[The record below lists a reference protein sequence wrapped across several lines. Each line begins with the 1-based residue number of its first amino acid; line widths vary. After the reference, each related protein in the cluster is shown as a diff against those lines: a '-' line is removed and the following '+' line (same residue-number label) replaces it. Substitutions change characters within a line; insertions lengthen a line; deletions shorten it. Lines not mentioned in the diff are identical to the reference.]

1 MGSPHMGKRG
11 AADFLPAPQSTAA
24 RTRGRRTT
32 RTAAPVRAS
41 PPIQKQR
48 FKTIRTNVRWEN
60 MGGKNGREKMG
71 EKHNGGGGG
80 GRMGFGVETFTG
92 SREPSSEPKA
102 PRSAEQTCRRQ
113 MSTSTKCI
121 WASVT
126 CGGVRRASARADLV
140 IGPER
145 AVRPLPGGGEG
156 GHANVGGL
164 EERVERA
171 CVVLVEYTSLTQV

>member
-1 MGSPHMGKRG
+1 
-11 AADFLPAPQSTAA
+11 
-24 RTRGRRTT
+24 
-32 RTAAPVRAS
+32 
-41 PPIQKQR
+41 
-48 FKTIRTNVRWEN
+48 
-60 MGGKNGREKMG
+60 
-71 EKHNGGGGG
+71 
-80 GRMGFGVETFTG
+80 MGFGVETFTG

-126 CGGVRRASARADLV
+126 CGGNEKRELISEMWGKRGATYGDKGVRVSSARADLV
-140 IGPER
+140 IGLER